1 VITMQLYPIG
11 LVKYYDK
18 DTEHPGNTV
27 QLHIHDKFSEGLKG
41 VENCE
46 HLWIL
51 YWMHKLSEE
60 DREKLQAHPMGDV
73 TKEKKGVFALRSPMR
88 PNPIGLTRVKL
99 VKRKDDILIV
109 EGLDAFD
116 ESPVID
122 IKPG

>member
-1 VITMQLYPIG
+1 MQLYPVG
-11 LVKYYDK
+11 VVKQWNEKADY
-18 DTEHPGNTV
+18 PGNTM
-27 QLHIHDKFSEGLKG
+27 QIHIHDEFSAGLKG

-51 YWMHKLSEE
+51 FWMHKLSEE
-60 DREKLQAHPMGDV
+60 DREKLQVHPRGDV
-73 TKEKKGVFALRSPMR
+73 TKEKRGVFALRSPMR
-88 PNPIGLTRVKL
+88 PNPIGLTRVRL
-99 VKRKDDILIV
+99 IKRDRNILIV

>member
-1 VITMQLYPIG
+1 MMQLYPVG
-11 LVKYYDK
+11 VVKYWDK
-18 DTEHPGNTV
+18 ETEYPSNTV
-27 QLHIHDKFSEGLKG
+27 QIHIHDKYSAGLKG

-51 YWMHKLSEE
+51 FWMHKLSEK
-60 DREKLQAHPMGDV
+60 DREKLQTHPMGDV
-73 TKEKKGVFALRSPMR
+73 TKEQRGVFALRSPMR
-88 PNPIGLTRVKL
+88 PNPIGLTKVRL
-99 VKRKDDILIV
+99 LERKGSVLIV

>member
-1 VITMQLYPIG
+1 MQVYPVG
-11 LVKYYDK
+11 VVRYWNKEA
-18 DTEHPGNTV
+18 EHPSNTA
-27 QLHIHDKFSEGLKG
+27 QIHIHEKFCDGLKG

-51 YWMHKLSEE
+51 FWMHKLSEE
-60 DREKLQAHPMGDV
+60 DREKLQVHPRGDV
-73 TKEKKGVFALRSPMR
+73 KKEKRGVFALRSPMR
-88 PNPIGLTRVKL
+88 PNPMGLTRVRL
-99 VKRKDDILIV
+99 IKRDGNVVIV

>member
-1 VITMQLYPIG
+1 
-11 LVKYYDK
+11 VKQWDK
-18 DTEHPGNTV
+18 LTEHPGNTV
-27 QLHIHDKFSEGLKG
+27 QIHIHDKFSEGLKG

-60 DREKLQAHPMGDV
+60 DREKLQVHPRGDV

-88 PNPIGLTRVKL
+88 PNPIGLTKVKL
-99 VKRKDDILIV
+99 VERRGNVLIV

-122 IKPG
+122 IKPD

>member
-1 VITMQLYPIG
+1 MMQLYPIG
-11 LVKYYDK
+11 IVKYWNK
-18 DTEHPGNTV
+18 ETEYPSNTV
-27 QLHIHDKFSEGLKG
+27 QIHIHDKFSEGLKG

-51 YWMHKLSEE
+51 FWMHKLSEE
-60 DREKLQAHPMGDV
+60 DREKLQAHPMGDI
-73 TKEKKGVFALRSPMR
+73 TKEKRGVFALRSPMR
-88 PNPIGLTRVKL
+88 PNPIGLTKVRL
-99 VKRKDDILIV
+99 VKRNGNVLIV

>member
-1 VITMQLYPIG
+1 MKQWDEETDY
-11 LVKYYDK
+11 
-18 DTEHPGNTV
+18 PGNTM
-27 QLHIHDKFSEGLKG
+27 QIHIHDDFSEGLKG

-51 YWMHKLSEE
+51 FWMHKLSEE
-60 DREKLQAHPMGDV
+60 YREKLQVHPMGDV
-73 TKEKKGVFALRSPMR
+73 TKEKRGVFALRSPMR
-88 PNPIGLTRVKL
+88 PNPIGLTRVRL
-99 VKRKDDILIV
+99 IKRDGNILIV

>member
-1 VITMQLYPIG
+1 MMKLHPVG
-11 LVKYYDK
+11 VVKYWNGE
-18 DTEHPGNTV
+18 TEYPSNTV
-27 QLHIHDKFSEGLKG
+27 QIHIHGKYSEGLKG

-51 YWMHKLSEE
+51 FWMHKLSEK

-73 TKEKKGVFALRSPMR
+73 TKEKRGVFALRSPMR
-88 PNPIGLTRVKL
+88 PNPIGLTRVRL
-99 VKRKDDILIV
+99 IERKGNVLIV